1 MLFGKKKEVYK
12 PAKFTPLYIRVS
24 SLFNSV
30 NLSTCNIYSQAKVK
44 RFESSE
50 VFNSSN
56 KYISF
61 DFESNNGLIEFTI
74 KSSGENFKS
83 YTIIYKNNQSK
94 WMFDLYCDPEN
105 TIVRPDMGKNI
116 FASDIDLALF
126 EIEQFIEDIMIQN
139 ISGKNIH
146 NLELTKLENLDFKC

>member
-74 KSSGENFKS
+74 KSSGENFK
-83 YTIIYKNNQSK
+83 